1 MICNKLNFIPFRDKI
16 MFNGYEMHNPGAE
29 HRTKFC
35 MKKHKGSVCN
45 IKTLFLLIFPLQS
58 HKKKSSYPN

>member
-35 MKKHKGSVCN
+35 MKKHKGSASWLCV
-45 IKTLFLLIFPLQS
+45 KTFPLERR
-58 HKKKSSYPN
+58 